1 MAGGG
6 GDSKALTNKSS
17 FVSFP
22 SNSTLFLL
30 FCVPADFLC
39 RKGEEGGER
48 ETERERIGLS
58 KKINK

>member
-6 GDSKALTNKSS
+6 VEPKALTNKSS

-30 FCVPADFLC
+30 FCAPADFLC

-48 ETERERIGLS
+48 ETERG
-58 KKINK
+58 

>member
-6 GDSKALTNKSS
+6 VESKALTNKSS

-30 FCVPADFLC
+30 FCAPADFLC
-39 RKGEEGGER
+39 RKGKEGER
-48 ETERERIGLS
+48 DRERIGLS
-58 KKINK
+58 KKIK